1 VVIEV
6 RGLSKTFGARSVLD
20 RLDLCAGPGEAVA
33 LLGANGSGKTTTL
46 RCIVGL
52 ALPDAGT
59 IHVDGHD
66 ALRRPRAARAR
77 LSYLPQRVAY
87 PATLTVRE
95 VLVTTARLRGLGADR
110 ADEEI
115 AACGLDTLAGRH
127 VGELSGG
134 QRQRLGLAVAFL
146 PDVPLYLFDEP
157 SAHLDAAALD
167 LLVRRARRLRDEGRT
182 IVFTTHVPADVDALA
197 THVERLVDGRR
208 ATGWPAHAA
217 LVGVGRPSR
226 AEEERCAS

>member
-1 VVIEV
+1 MVIEV
-6 RGLSKTFGARSVLD
+6 RGLAKSFAGRKVLD
-20 RLDLCAGPGEAVA
+20 GLDLEAGPGEAVA

-52 ALPDAGT
+52 ALPDAGAIT
-59 IHVDGHD
+59 VCGRD
-66 ALRRPRAARAR
+66 ALRHGREARER
-77 LSYLPQRVAY
+77 LSYLPQRVAF

-95 VLVTTARLRGLGADR
+95 TLVVTARLRGLHAGR

-115 AACGLDTLAGRH
+115 AACGLGEQAGQR

-157 SAHLDAAALD
+157 SAHLDAASLD
-167 LLVRRARRLRDEGRT
+167 LLVARARRLRAGGRT
-182 IVFTTHVPADVDALA
+182 IVFTTHVPDDVQALA
-197 THVERLVDGRR
+197 TRVERIAAGRR
-208 ATGWPAHAA
+208 ALHA
-217 LVGVGRPSR
+217 VRPPM
-226 AEEERCAS
+226 AEERTCAS